1 MFFPRHLEQV
11 ADSEEEIFIKCLFNI
26 YYFSLYPYVIKT
38 KIINNAHNIDFPIKK
53 KLDSKVRKKIRE
65 GNDIRMNLAL

>member
-53 KLDSKVRKKIRE
+53 KIRLKSQKKDQ
-65 GNDIRMNLAL
+65 GG